1 MENVFE
7 QLFTGLDF
15 KCNWSR
21 KNCCTA
27 CTQNKFI
34 ERVIASY
41 IKQFR
46 YSTIYQVLS
55 VLLNYHF
62 VNTHR
67 GRGGPKRHVHLSQTR
82 PARLLSCKATGFVPS
97 KPHNNYCYTA
107 TERFCVEAQKKKKK
121 KKEYGVLVQPEI
133 CQTTDVDVISSTMV
147 ARAFFV
153 CSCPRWQGMSISTRP
168 TPIWQRRGLM
178 SSVCRS
184 ERVCVCGQSITSKRV
199 RVVKRLK
206 GTYAVQI

>member
-21 KNCCTA
+21 KNCCMA

-62 VNTHR
+62 VNTHW

-82 PARLLSCKATGFVPS
+82 PARLMSCKATGFVPS

-107 TERFCVEAQKKKKK
+107 TERFCVEAQKKRITVSLFNLRYAK
-121 KKEYGVLVQPEI
+121 
-133 CQTTDVDVISSTMV
+133 
-147 ARAFFV
+147 
-153 CSCPRWQGMSISTRP
+153 RP
-168 TPIWQRRGLM
+168 TSMLLAQPWSREPFLFARVLGGKG
-178 SSVCRS
+178 CR
-184 ERVCVCGQSITSKRV
+184 
-199 RVVKRLK
+199 
-206 GTYAVQI
+206 